1 MPERD
6 ARLENGCAN
15 SCSCGIAS
23 QDIRRWR
30 SHSICEAA
38 AKACTRIHAIR
49 MRNISRCC
57 SVWDLLMI
65 RLENGDVFYQSI
77 SRDRQRRLFQ
87 NKSASPCKNIATIPE
102 LPSAAYAALKHS
114 ERRTSRGGFAHPLEE
129 QMLGPQF
136 VEAASD
142 QVRTVETQARS
153 CTTRAPARPSATRPP
168 TTPRSCQSRSKRS
181 KKTRPSLP
189 GLSRCVIT
197 RLTAR
202 SDWLW
207 TGRAAA

>member
-1 MPERD
+1 MCFIDQSAVTVKGDYSKTNPRVH
-6 ARLENGCAN
+6 ARILQPFQSSLLLLE
-15 SCSCGIAS
+15 
-23 QDIRRWR
+23 
-30 SHSICEAA
+30 
-38 AKACTRIHAIR
+38 
-49 MRNISRCC
+49 
-57 SVWDLLMI
+57 DLPVPPVPLV
-65 RLENGDVFYQSI
+65 LTGAVVLTGGS
-77 SRDRQRRLFQ
+77 
-87 NKSASPCKNIATIPE
+87 
-102 LPSAAYAALKHS
+102 SAAYAALKHS

-168 TTPRSCQSRSKRS
+168 TTPMSCQSRSKRS